1 MKTQPCPYTHQRP
14 ERRKHRPWTRRRIF
28 IPALTNVLNQKMSA
42 LLFAATLI
50 ASTLGPAPYA
60 IRPVAAVHGTERLT
74 LSMSTGQTGTDVTV
88 SGSGFFGN
96 TSGFVYFDQN
106 FDYLWNVP
114 PRMCG
119 PLSEQQCEP
128 RVEVLSDS
136 TGKFTT
142 SIRIPPGMKADFLGA
157 GTYIVQA
164 DLPIGG
170 GPERSVPFIV
180 PATLDVGRTVRG
192 VPVSGSKFAPYNI
205 NGTPSQGL
213 VWVDSNNNLHR
224 DSHERA
230 VQVYVLPPSVTP
242 GGPLS
247 GCPSSLCPIT
257 IPRATPGE
265 SKKAKTVRV
274 DILHEADTNRS
285 VQQKVE
291 ASTEC
296 PEPC

>member
-114 PRMCG
+114 PPYVR
-119 PLSEQQCEP
+119 
-128 RVEVLSDS
+128 
-136 TGKFTT
+136 T
-142 SIRIPPGMKADFLGA
+142 S
-157 GTYIVQA
+157 
-164 DLPIGG
+164 
-170 GPERSVPFIV
+170 
-180 PATLDVGRTVRG
+180 
-192 VPVSGSKFAPYNI
+192 
-205 NGTPSQGL
+205 
-213 VWVDSNNNLHR
+213 
-224 DSHERA
+224 
-230 VQVYVLPPSVTP
+230 
-242 GGPLS
+242 
-247 GCPSSLCPIT
+247 
-257 IPRATPGE
+257 
-265 SKKAKTVRV
+265 
-274 DILHEADTNRS
+274 
-285 VQQKVE
+285 
-291 ASTEC
+291 
-296 PEPC
+296 